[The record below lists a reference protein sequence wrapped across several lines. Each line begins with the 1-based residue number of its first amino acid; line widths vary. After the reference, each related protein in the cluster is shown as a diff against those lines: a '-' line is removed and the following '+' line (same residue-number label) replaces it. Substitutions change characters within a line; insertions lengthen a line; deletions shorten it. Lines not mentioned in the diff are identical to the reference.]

1 GHTHGI
7 EACTTPRIP
16 PMTNIERKPIVNS
29 IGVFRRIFP
38 PHIVASQ
45 LNTFTPDGTAIVT
58 VAIMKGMRT
67 VMSIPVVNMWW
78 THTVNP
84 RSPIATV
91 EYAIALYPK
100 IGFRLI
106 TGITSE
112 IIPIEGRIM
121 MYTAGWL

>member
-1 GHTHGI
+1 MD
-7 EACTTPRIP
+7 AWNTPLIP
-16 PMTNIERKPIVNS
+16 PITNIERKPITNS
-29 IGVFRRIFP
+29 IGVRRRIFP

-58 VAIMKGMRT
+58 VAIMNGTRT
-67 VMSIPVVNMWW
+67 EMSMPVVNMWW
-78 THTVNP
+78 TQTVNP
-84 RSPIATV
+84 RRPIATV

-112 IIPIEGRIM
+112 IIPIQGRIM